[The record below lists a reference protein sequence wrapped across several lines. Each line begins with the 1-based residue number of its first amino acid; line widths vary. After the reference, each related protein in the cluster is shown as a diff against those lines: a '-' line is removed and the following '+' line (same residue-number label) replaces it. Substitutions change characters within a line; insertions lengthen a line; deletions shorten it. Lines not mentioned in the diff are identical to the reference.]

1 MSKILI
7 LLEGEKLDKNII
19 ENLKDI
25 HKFNDNI
32 EVIIYKTNIHILY
45 DHIKNEYGT
54 TWPVKIIPLLRKK
67 IQNFNLQDSDIGQ
80 IYLFFDSDMQAP
92 QANNERLE
100 EMFKYFNDETK
111 NGKLYISYPMVE
123 AFFDI
128 DFEQE
133 EYYKNKIV
141 EIDGIN
147 YERHKDYKSDKNI
160 LKNIKKNSE
169 KDIKIFLDR
178 NKIDIIFKQNI
189 KKLNYIVNTDFSF
202 LDYKSYS
209 KIREL
214 DIFNSQVKKYGDLK
228 IKVSVLSPFPKFFID
243 YFGKPLYEELTKT
256 DNLI

>member
-54 TWPVKIIPLLRKK
+54 TWPVKIIPLLRKR

-133 EYYKNKIV
+133 EYYKNK
-141 EIDGIN
+141 EIMGTDYVN
-147 YERHKDYKSDKNI
+147 YKSDKNVKVNI
-160 LKNIKKNSE
+160 LKQQDIL
-169 KDIKIFLDR
+169 KDK

-189 KKLNYIVNTDFSF
+189 KKLNYIINTDFSF
-202 LDYKSYS
+202 LDYESYIDIS
-209 KIREL
+209 EI
-214 DIFNSQVKKYGDLK
+214 DIFNSQVKRYGDLK
-228 IKVSVLSPFPKFFID
+228 TKISVLSPFPKFFID

-256 DNLI
+256 NNTI

>member
-133 EYYKNKIV
+133 EYYKNK
-141 EIDGIN
+141 EIMGTDYVN
-147 YERHKDYKSDKNI
+147 YKSDKNVKVNI
-160 LKNIKKNSE
+160 LKHQDIL
-169 KDIKIFLDR
+169 KDK

-189 KKLNYIVNTDFSF
+189 KKLNYIINTDFSF

-228 IKVSVLSPFPKFFID
+228 IKVSILSPFPKFFID

-256 DNLI
+256 NNTI

>member
-7 LLEGEKLDKNII
+7 LLEGEKLDKDII
-19 ENLKDI
+19 QKLKDI
-25 HKFNDNI
+25 YKF
-32 EVIIYKTNIHILY
+32 KTNIKIVIYRTNIHNLY
-45 DHIKNEYGT
+45 KDIKNT
-54 TWPVKIIPLLRKK
+54 NDNNVLDIVTLLNKK
-67 IQNFNLQDSDIGQ
+67 DKNLKLQKDDIGE
-80 IYLFFDSDMQAP
+80 IYLFFDSDMQDP
-92 QANNERLE
+92 KANNENLKEMLE
-100 EMFKYFNDETK
+100 YFNDETDK
-111 NGKLYISYPMVE
+111 GKLYISYPMVE

-141 EIDGIN
+141 EINGIN

-160 LKNIKKNSE
+160 LKNIKRNFE
-169 KDIKIFLDR
+169 KDIKIFLDT

-202 LDYKSYS
+202 IDYKSYS

-214 DIFNSQVKKYGDLK
+214 DIFKSQVKKYGDLK

-243 YFGKPLYEELTKT
+243 YFGKTLYEKLTET

>member
-111 NGKLYISYPMVE
+111 NGKLYISYLMVE

-133 EYYKNKIV
+133 EYYKNK
-141 EIDGIN
+141 EIMGTDYVN
-147 YERHKDYKSDKNI
+147 YKSDKNVKVNI
-160 LKNIKKNSE
+160 LKHQDIL
-169 KDIKIFLDR
+169 KDK

-189 KKLNYIVNTDFSF
+189 KKLNYIINTDFSF

-243 YFGKPLYEELTKT
+243 YFGKPLYEELTKINNT
-256 DNLI
+256 I

>member
-45 DHIKNEYGT
+45 DHIKNEYGPK
-54 TWPVKIIPLLRKK
+54 WPVKIIPLLRKR

-133 EYYKNKIV
+133 EYYKNK
-141 EIDGIN
+141 EIMGTDYVN
-147 YERHKDYKSDKNI
+147 YKSDKNVKVNTLKHQDI
-160 LKNIKKNSE
+160 LKDK
-169 KDIKIFLDR
+169 

-214 DIFNSQVKKYGDLK
+214 DIFNFQVKKYGDLK

-256 DNLI
+256 NNTI

>member
-45 DHIKNEYGT
+45 DHIKNEYGP
-54 TWPVKIIPLLRKK
+54 TWPVKIIPLLRKR

-133 EYYKNKIV
+133 EYYKNK
-141 EIDGIN
+141 EIMGTDYVN
-147 YERHKDYKSDKNI
+147 YKSDKNVKVNTLKHQDI
-160 LKNIKKNSE
+160 LKDK
-169 KDIKIFLDR
+169 

-214 DIFNSQVKKYGDLK
+214 DIFNFQVKKYGDLK

-256 DNLI
+256 NNTI

>member
-25 HKFNDNI
+25 HEFNDNI

-45 DHIKNEYGT
+45 DHIKNDYGT
-54 TWPVKIIPLLRKK
+54 IFPIKITPLLRKR

-92 QANNERLE
+92 QASNERLE
-100 EMFKYFNDETK
+100 EMLKYFNNETK

-133 EYYKNKIV
+133 EYYKNK
-141 EIDGIN
+141 EIIGTDYVN
-147 YERHKDYKSDKNI
+147 YKSDKNVKVNTLKHQDI
-160 LKNIKKNSE
+160 LKDK
-169 KDIKIFLDR
+169 

-189 KKLNYIVNTDFSF
+189 KKLNYIINTDFSF
-202 LDYKSYS
+202 LDYESYIEIS
-209 KIREL
+209 EI
-214 DIFNSQVKKYGDLK
+214 DIFNSQVKRYGDLK
-228 IKVSVLSPFPKFFID
+228 TKVSALSPFPKFFID
-243 YFGKPLYEELTKT
+243 YFGKTLYEELT
-256 DNLI
+256 

>member
-133 EYYKNKIV
+133 EYYKNK
-141 EIDGIN
+141 EIMGTDYVN
-147 YERHKDYKSDKNI
+147 YKSDKNVKVNI
-160 LKNIKKNSE
+160 LKHQDIL
-169 KDIKIFLDR
+169 KDK

-189 KKLNYIVNTDFSF
+189 KKLNYIINTDFSF
-202 LDYKSYS
+202 LDYESYIYIS
-209 KIREL
+209 EI

-228 IKVSVLSPFPKFFID
+228 IKVSILSPFPKFFID

-256 DNLI
+256 NNTI

>member
-32 EVIIYKTNIHILY
+32 EIIIYKTNIHILY

-54 TWPVKIIPLLRKK
+54 TWPVKIIPLLRKR

-133 EYYKNKIV
+133 EYYKNK
-141 EIDGIN
+141 EIMGTDYVN
-147 YERHKDYKSDKNI
+147 YKSDKNVKVNI
-160 LKNIKKNSE
+160 LKQQDIL
-169 KDIKIFLDR
+169 KDK

-189 KKLNYIVNTDFSF
+189 KKLNYIINTDFSF
-202 LDYKSYS
+202 LDYESYIDIS
-209 KIREL
+209 EI
-214 DIFNSQVKKYGDLK
+214 DIFNLQVKRYGDLK
-228 IKVSVLSPFPKFFID
+228 TKISVLSPFPKFFID

-256 DNLI
+256 NNTI

>member
-45 DHIKNEYGT
+45 DHIKNEYGP
-54 TWPVKIIPLLRKK
+54 TWPVKIIPLLRKR

-133 EYYKNKIV
+133 EYYKNK
-141 EIDGIN
+141 EIMGTDYVN
-147 YERHKDYKSDKNI
+147 YKSDKNVKVNTLKHQDI
-160 LKNIKKNSE
+160 LKDK
-169 KDIKIFLDR
+169 

-214 DIFNSQVKKYGDLK
+214 DIFNFQVKKYGDLK

-243 YFGKPLYEELTKT
+243 YFGKPLYDELTKT
-256 DNLI
+256 NNTI

>member
-32 EVIIYKTNIHILY
+32 EIIIYKTNIHILY

-54 TWPVKIIPLLRKK
+54 TWPVKIIPLLRKR

-133 EYYKNKIV
+133 EYYKNK
-141 EIDGIN
+141 EIMGTDYVN
-147 YERHKDYKSDKNI
+147 YKSDKNVKVNI
-160 LKNIKKNSE
+160 LKQQDIL
-169 KDIKIFLDR
+169 KDK

-189 KKLNYIVNTDFSF
+189 KKLNYIINTDFSF
-202 LDYKSYS
+202 LDYESYIDIS
-209 KIREL
+209 EI
-214 DIFNSQVKKYGDLK
+214 DIFNSQVKRYGDLK
-228 IKVSVLSPFPKFFID
+228 TKISVLSPFPKFFID
-243 YFGKPLYEELTKT
+243 YFGKPLYKELTKT
-256 DNLI
+256 NNTI

>member
-54 TWPVKIIPLLRKK
+54 TCPVKIIPLLRKK

-133 EYYKNKIV
+133 EYYKNK
-141 EIDGIN
+141 EIMGTDYVN
-147 YERHKDYKSDKNI
+147 YKSDKNVKVNI
-160 LKNIKKNSE
+160 LKHQDIL
-169 KDIKIFLDR
+169 KDK

-189 KKLNYIVNTDFSF
+189 KKLNYIINTDFSF

-243 YFGKPLYEELTKT
+243 YFGKPLYEELTKINNT
-256 DNLI
+256 I